1 MATFAAI
8 ILAIVFVPIIAR
20 GFVAFGHKVRERR
33 ERRRAAENE
42 EEDAMEL
49 AAWRALG
56 GEECGK

>member
-1 MATFAAI
+1 MATIAAI
-8 ILAIVFVPIIAR
+8 ILAIVIVPMVTR
-20 GFVAFGHKVRERR
+20 GFAAFGRKIRERR